1 MLTLLVFGSV
11 ESVMKIFVEGNEL
24 MWRECLMV
32 QMDSGGVNARMHIH
46 TTGWVGSLS
55 LCCEIGLFWGHKH
68 MPVTSVS

>member
-32 QMDSGGVNARMHIH
+32 QM
-46 TTGWVGSLS
+46 
-55 LCCEIGLFWGHKH
+55 
-68 MPVTSVS
+68 